1 MVILFVRHDVA
12 DFDAW
17 KAGYDA
23 NAHVR
28 SNGGVLSDAVYR
40 SVDDPHTITVMH
52 HFDDAAAAHAFTSSP
67 ELKGAMAA
75 LGVTGAPEM
84 WFTQTA

>member
-17 KAGYDA
+17 KQGYDA

-28 SNGGVLSDAVYR
+28 SNGGVLSDTVYR
-40 SVDDPHTITVMH
+40 SVDDPNNITVMH
-52 HFDDAAAAHAFTSSP
+52 HFDDEESAKAFTASP

-75 LGVTGAPEM
+75 LGVTGAPEI
-84 WFTQTA
+84 WFTEQH